1 MESILGLSARYIP
14 PATARAKLKHVT
26 EDREK
31 LDDEFKQKI
40 GVRRYLYLIYNII
53 NAKVTVCVFFTLKSL
68 NRLGS
73 NVKFGMGDS
82 LRP

>member
-31 LDDEFKQKI
+31 LDEKFKQKI
-40 GVRRYLYLIYNII
+40 EEKEDII
-53 NAKVTVCVFFTLKSL
+53 VTLKEE
-68 NRLGS
+68 NDRLLGKIRCIEEPQKPFES
-73 NVKFGMGDS
+73 
-82 LRP
+82 

>member
-31 LDDEFKQKI
+31 LDEKFKQKI
-40 GVRRYLYLIYNII
+40 EEKEEVITALKEENERLLVKVRCKGDEPSWAYDA
-53 NAKVTVCVFFTLKSL
+53 NAQY
-68 NRLGS
+68 
-73 NVKFGMGDS
+73 
-82 LRP
+82 

>member
-31 LDDEFKQKI
+31 LDDNFKQKI
-40 GVRRYLYLIYNII
+40 EVPNYHLFKLESVPTFVGTYR
-53 NAKVTVCVFFTLKSL
+53 C
-68 NRLGS
+68 
-73 NVKFGMGDS
+73 
-82 LRP
+82 